1 MTRYTSILLAAADPA
16 SICWC
21 GQAATFQVR
30 NANVRWSEWNSF
42 CSLGVEGNRNEKK
55 NLTLLDKPV
64 FMKLP
69 EMDA

>member
-30 NANVRWSEWNSF
+30 NANVRWSE
-42 CSLGVEGNRNEKK
+42 
-55 NLTLLDKPV
+55 
-64 FMKLP
+64 
-69 EMDA
+69 